1 MKIYKKED
9 CEYKGGYIVCGD
21 EVVCVPNVVV
31 SMFNKLDLDLQ
42 LKAFKARTRV
52 KPAETEEF
60 EPDSEHKPKIKVT
73 AETPLLDEKIKQAE
87 ELMEELDRYERIDKA
102 KTFIKYL
109 DPVVQFLADDFI
121 VSHDNCYQ
129 ERFDLPWLGSP
140 LEMTVDTILE
150 VVDMLDG

>member
-21 EVVCVPNVVV
+21 EVVCVSNVVV
-31 SMFNKLDLDLQ
+31 SLLNKLDLDLQ
-42 LKAFKARTRV
+42 RASFKARTRV
-52 KPAETEEF
+52 KPVTPEEF
-60 EPDSEHKPKIKVT
+60 EQDSEHKPKISVT
-73 AETPLLDEKIKQAE
+73 VATPLLDEKIKQTE
-87 ELMEELDRYERIDKA
+87 ELMEELDRYDRIDKA
-102 KTFIKYL
+102 KARIKAL

-140 LEMTVDTILE
+140 LEMTIDGMLE
-150 VVDMLDG
+150 VVEMLDV